1 MFFFVHFL
9 YAVDF
14 ILVDSPILWYLFIYS
29 FIYLFIYSFICL
41 FIHLF
46 IFFFRKFKNMSEF
59 KNMKH
64 ILLLTFGCCKL
75 VLRVTQSGRY

>member
-29 FIYLFIYSFICL
+29 FIYLFIHLFVYL
-41 FIHLF
+41 FIYL
-46 IFFFRKFKNMSEF
+46 FFF
-59 KNMKH
+59 
-64 ILLLTFGCCKL
+64 
-75 VLRVTQSGRY
+75 